1 MRPGD
6 AKYLELLLDKD
17 HSAQMT
23 CIDPSLPL
31 LDLAAQLF
39 PVPLTCLVFEFLTIK
54 GPSLKARAG
63 TM

>member
-17 HSAQMT
+17 CIAQMT

-31 LDLAAQLF
+31 LDVA
-39 PVPLTCLVFEFLTIK
+39 
-54 GPSLKARAG
+54 
-63 TM
+63 